1 MFVYFFQYT
10 LLNSFMYGPQIYY
23 VLLLNTVQVYNATFT
38 LVMGK
43 ILFIAFMAVKRKR
56 LLW

>member
-1 MFVYFFQYT
+1 
-10 LLNSFMYGPQIYY
+10 MYGPQIYY
-23 VLLLNTVQVYNATFT
+23 VLLLNTVQVYNATFM

-43 ILFIAFMAVKRKR
+43 ILFIAFIVVKRKR